1 LRQAVKPVGIR
12 RRASENHRL
21 SRGIFESRTRWQER
35 QGNQHP
41 QPRDISAAYTNVCDS
56 PNQ

>member
-1 LRQAVKPVGIR
+1 MRNVQRVAKQAI
-12 RRASENHRL
+12 
-21 SRGIFESRTRWQER
+21 GIFESRTRWQER